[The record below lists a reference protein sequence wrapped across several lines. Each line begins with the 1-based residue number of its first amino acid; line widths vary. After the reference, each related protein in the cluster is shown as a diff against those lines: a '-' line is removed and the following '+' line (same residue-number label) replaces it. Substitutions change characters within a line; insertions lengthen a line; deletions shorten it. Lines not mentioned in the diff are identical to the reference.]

1 MRRIGGVGCLLL
13 LVCGV
18 LAGCSGE
25 PSTPG
30 APSTPPA
37 TATAT
42 GAARQPWTSG
52 QLTITPDSLGA
63 VTIGMTIKQASA
75 AAGVR
80 LVMVGDGVSDP
91 RGGRPRGVSVF
102 GDPVM
107 CVATEKVPG
116 GLVVRTP
123 QGFPVG
129 GTVGQLKAIYGASLR
144 FLPRPAGGIT
154 PNVGYVVHYAD
165 GNLAFAAQTAG
176 PVTVKTVIYLIIGGP
191 GVVPSTE
198 CA

>member
-1 MRRIGGVGCLLL
+1 MRRIGGVGCLPL

-18 LAGCSGE
+18 LAGCSGGA
-25 PSTPG
+25 SLPG
-30 APSTPPA
+30 ASSAPSA
-37 TATAT
+37 TAT
-42 GAARQPWTSG
+42 RQPWTSG

-63 VTIGMTIKQASA
+63 VTIGMTIARASA
-75 AAGVR
+75 AAGVH
-80 LVMVGDGVSDP
+80 LVMVGDGVFDP
-91 RGGRPRGVSVF
+91 RGGRPRGVSVA

-107 CVATEKVPG
+107 CVAAGTAPG
-116 GLVVRTP
+116 HPVVRTP
-123 QGFPVG
+123 QGFPIG

-165 GNLAFAAQTAG
+165 GNLAFAADATG
-176 PVTVKTVIYLIIGGP
+176 PVTAKTVIYLIIGGP